1 MVTLFVILYF
11 AILLLLCTYGLHRL
25 HLVFA
30 CWRHR
35 KHIAAASNVAQVAEA
50 DLPSVTVQLPLYN
63 EATVVGRLLDAAAAI
78 DYPRDRLEIQVLDDS
93 SDETRQIAEAKVRE
107 LAATGVNMVYI
118 RRPDRHGY
126 KAGALDYGLKQA
138 SGELVA
144 VFDADFVP
152 QPDFLRAVVP
162 HFQEPT
168 TAMVQTRWGH
178 MNRHHN
184 LLTSVQALMLDGH
197 HMVENR
203 ARYGAGCYFNFSG
216 TGGIW
221 RARAIHEAGGW
232 EHDTLTEDLDL
243 SYRAQ
248 LKGWRFVYR
257 PDVITPAE
265 LPEDLSAFRAQQYR
279 WAKGTVQTARKL
291 LSRVM
296 RADLTRGQ
304 RLEAFFHLTP
314 HFAYPL
320 MLLLSI
326 AILPA
331 LIVMPAVDIGT
342 MFLVDLPL
350 CFGATGSLATFYCLA
365 ERAQGRSVFGAL
377 KRLPL
382 LIALGAGLSPHLTR
396 AVFDGMRNM
405 SGEFVRTPKRGSQL
419 GRYRQAAQLPFAEIG
434 LTLLSIASVIASI
447 ETGHW
452 FATPFTMLFALGYGY
467 VAWTVTAEQLLP
479 RGQKSAEAEQLLPRG
494 QKAAEVDRLPRAA

>member
-1 MVTLFVILYF
+1 MVTVFVVLYF

-25 HLVFA
+25 HLVFS

-35 KHIAAASNVAQVAEA
+35 RRIEAVGDVAPLSDAE
-50 DLPSVTVQLPLYN
+50 LPKVTIQLPLYN
-63 EATVVGRLLDAAAAI
+63 EATVVERLLDAVAKV
-78 DYPRDRLEIQVLDDS
+78 DYPADRLEIQVLDDS
-93 SDETRQIAEAKVRE
+93 SDETRGIAEAKVAQ
-107 LAATGVNMVYI
+107 LASQGLDISYM

-126 KAGALDYGLKQA
+126 KAGALDFGLARAK
-138 SGELVA
+138 GELIA
-144 VFDADFVP
+144 IFDADFVP
-152 QPDFLRAVVP
+152 QPGFLRDVAP
-162 HFQEPT
+162 HFQSPEV
-168 TAMVQTRWGH
+168 AMVQTRWGH
-178 MNRHHN
+178 MNRHQN

-221 RARAIHEAGGW
+221 RAAAIHEAGGW

-248 LKGWRFVYR
+248 LKGWRFIYR
-257 PDVITPAE
+257 PDVLTPAE

-291 LSRVM
+291 LGRVM
-296 RADLTRGQ
+296 RADLSRSQ

-326 AILPA
+326 LILPA
-331 LIVMPAVDIGT
+331 LVLMPAVDVGT
-342 MFLVDLPL
+342 MFIVDLPL

-377 KRLPL
+377 KKLPA

-396 AVFDGMRNM
+396 AVVDGLRSM

-419 GRYRQAAQLPFAEIG
+419 GRYRQAAQLPFVEIG
-434 LTLLSIASVIASI
+434 LTLISIASVVASV

-467 VAWTVTAEQLLP
+467 VAWTVTSEQLLS
-479 RGQKSAEAEQLLPRG
+479 RGE
-494 QKAAEVDRLPRAA
+494 KAPQPERLPGAASAS

>member
-1 MVTLFVILYF
+1 MVTVFVVLYF

-25 HLVFA
+25 HLVLS

-35 KHIAAASNVAQVAEA
+35 RRIEAVADVAPLSDAE
-50 DLPSVTVQLPLYN
+50 LPRVTIQLPLYN
-63 EATVVGRLLDAAAAI
+63 EATVVERLLDAVAHV

-93 SDETRQIAEAKVRE
+93 SDETRGIAEAKVKK
-107 LAATGVNMVYI
+107 LAEQGLDISYI

-126 KAGALDYGLKQA
+126 KAGALDFGLARAK
-138 SGELVA
+138 GELIA
-144 VFDADFVP
+144 IFDADFVP
-152 QPDFLRAVVP
+152 QPGFLRDVAP
-162 HFQEPT
+162 HFQVPDV
-168 TAMVQTRWGH
+168 AMVQTRWGH
-178 MNRHHN
+178 MNRHHS
-184 LLTSVQALMLDGH
+184 LLTSIQALMLDGH

-203 ARYGAGCYFNFSG
+203 ARYGANCYFNFSG

-221 RARAIHEAGGW
+221 RAAAIHEAGGW

-257 PDVITPAE
+257 PDVLTPAE

-291 LSRVM
+291 LGRVM
-296 RADLTRGQ
+296 RADLSRSQ
-304 RLEAFFHLTP
+304 RVEAFFHLTP

-326 AILPA
+326 LILPA
-331 LIVMPAVDIGT
+331 LIVMPAVDVGT
-342 MFLVDLPL
+342 MFIVDLPL

-365 ERAQGRSVFGAL
+365 ERAQGRSVLGAM
-377 KRLPL
+377 KRLPA

-396 AVFDGMRNM
+396 AVFDGLRSM

-419 GRYRQAAQLPFAEIG
+419 GRYRQAAQLPFVEIG
-434 LTLLSIASVIASI
+434 LTLLSVASVVASI

-467 VAWTVTAEQLLP
+467 VAWTVTTEQL
-479 RGQKSAEAEQLLPRG
+479 
-494 QKAAEVDRLPRAA
+494 VPRAAKTSEAASEPERLPGAA

>member
-1 MVTLFVILYF
+1 MVTVFVVLYF

-25 HLVFA
+25 HLVLS

-35 KHIAAASNVAQVAEA
+35 RRIEAVGDVAPLSDSE
-50 DLPSVTVQLPLYN
+50 LPRVTVQLPLYN
-63 EATVVGRLLDAAAAI
+63 EATVVERLLDAVAKM
-78 DYPRDRLEIQVLDDS
+78 DYPQDRLEIQVLDDS
-93 SDETRQIAEAKVRE
+93 SDETRGIAEKKVE
-107 LAATGVNMVYI
+107 KLAAKGLDIAYI

-126 KAGALDYGLKQA
+126 KAGALDFGLARAK
-138 SGELVA
+138 GELIA
-144 VFDADFVP
+144 IFDADFVP
-152 QPDFLRAVVP
+152 QPGFLRDVAP
-162 HFQEPT
+162 HFQSPEV
-168 TAMVQTRWGH
+168 AMVQTRWGH

-203 ARYGAGCYFNFSG
+203 ARYGANCYFNFSG

-221 RARAIHEAGGW
+221 RAAAIHEAGGW

-257 PDVITPAE
+257 PDVLTPAE

-291 LSRVM
+291 LGRVLH
-296 RADLTRGQ
+296 ADLSRSQ

-326 AILPA
+326 LILPA
-331 LIVMPAVDIGT
+331 LILMPAVDIGT
-342 MFLVDLPL
+342 MFVVDLPL

-377 KRLPL
+377 KRLPA

-396 AVFDGMRNM
+396 AVFDGLRSM
-405 SGEFVRTPKRGSQL
+405 SGEFVRTPKRGSQV
-419 GRYRQAAQLPFAEIG
+419 GRYRQAAQLPFVEIG
-434 LTLLSIASVIASI
+434 LTLISIASVVASI

-467 VAWTVTAEQLLP
+467 VAWTVTSEQLVP
-479 RGQKSAEAEQLLPRG
+479 RGAKSSEPE
-494 QKAAEVDRLPRAA
+494 RLPEAA